1 MSNCDHSLD
10 TLRYANRVEKSNIDR
25 GERASSVIEI
35 KIPEKM
41 KQEEI

>member
-10 TLRYANRVEKSNIDR
+10 TLRYANRVEKSNLDR
-25 GERASSVIEI
+25 GEPASLVIEI

>member
-10 TLRYANRVEKSNIDR
+10 TLRYANRVEQSNLDR
-25 GERASSVIEI
+25 VEPASLVIEI